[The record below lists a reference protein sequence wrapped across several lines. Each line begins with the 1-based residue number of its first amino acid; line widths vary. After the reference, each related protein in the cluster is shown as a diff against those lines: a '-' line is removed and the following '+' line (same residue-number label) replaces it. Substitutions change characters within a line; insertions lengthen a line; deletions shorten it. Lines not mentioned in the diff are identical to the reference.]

1 MTVESGIVFVIS
13 LILLWI
19 KPGPGQ
25 AAIITRALNDGFWPA
40 FALAFGAMVGNA
52 IYFVVAV
59 LGLSIIQDNVA
70 IIGAI
75 LKIMGAGYL
84 FYLGYEGLKDIES
97 GKWQG
102 KSDKL
107 TKKNIVKN
115 FSTGLLIELS
125 NPITIF
131 YFIALLPV
139 LMVLES
145 VTTLGLVIGVILI
158 LYPGMLFYSMIIG
171 LAVQIKQTLSN
182 TNFVKRINLFTSI
195 SFILLGAFFLYSAFL
210 SPDFSFT
217 FD

>member
-1 MTVESGIVFVIS
+1 MTFETAFIFVIS

-59 LGLSIIQDNVA
+59 LGLGVIQENVA
-70 IIGAI
+70 VIGII
-75 LKIMGAGYL
+75 LKIIGAGYL
-84 FYLGYEGLKDIES
+84 FYLGYNGLKDINS
-97 GKWQG
+97 GKWAG

-107 TKKNIVKN
+107 TKKDVVKN

-131 YFIALLPV
+131 YFVALLPV
-139 LMVLES
+139 LMPLTDISEF
-145 VTTLGLVIGVILI
+145 GIIIGVLLV
-158 LYPGMLFYSMIIG
+158 LYPGMLLYSVIIG
-171 LAVQIKQTLSN
+171 LAVQIKETLSN
-182 TNFVKRINLFTSI
+182 TTFVRNINLITSI
-195 SFILLGAFFLYSAFL
+195 GFILIGAFLI
-210 SPDFSFT
+210 FSLIT
-217 FD
+217 NFDASFAL